1 MAAAAMVKVAT
12 LTVEAKAI
20 VMARAARE
28 SGAAFHTAYQN
39 AAAMRKSK
47 FLNALGFECSW
58 PRQ

>member
-1 MAAAAMVKVAT
+1 MVKVAT